1 MTPTRHSPAVALLL
15 GVLVLVAGR
24 LGAEAGG
31 DKSDCSVA
39 QTAFSECNG
48 YVAGLEDEVP
58 PQCCRG
64 LGDVK
69 DLAPGADQRRDL
81 CACILSEMLAAGKVD
96 SGRAAGLPSACGL
109 SVGFLPTSPDFDCS
123 QYVHTYIHIPTYTVN
138 ELISPFLPFHPLF
151 S

>member
-1 MTPTRHSPAVALLL
+1 MTPTHHSPAVVAVALLVA
-15 GVLVLVAGR
+15 VLA
-24 LGAEAGG
+24 AEAGG
-31 DKSDCSVA
+31 DESDCSVA
-39 QTAFSECNG
+39 QTAFSECTG
-48 YVAGLEDEVP
+48 YLAGLDDEVP

-81 CACILSEMLAAGKVD
+81 CACILSEMLAVGKVD

-123 QYVHTYIHIPTYTVN
+123 LIP
-138 ELISPFLPFHPLF
+138 
-151 S
+151 